1 MPETTMKS
9 FKITRLAL
17 LASVASV
24 ALLQPAFA
32 LDAQAFVDRIQ
43 AVWGPLGYEFTFTD
57 PQVDGDSVTVEN
69 ATIGVKGAEGA
80 GTPTSF
86 TTSLTFNGVKE
97 TGDGGYTADSVDL
110 PDVSS
115 DFEGDN
121 GTKGHF
127 SLSGIEL
134 TGFYL
139 PGGDTVTPIQLLQL
153 VGSVSTG
160 PLSVTRNGEEVIGVE
175 SMESGSTFTPSQ
187 GTADLTNLSSTL
199 SITGITADLST
210 VKEEDAQAGAVIE
223 GLGLTSIS
231 GDINGEFNWS
241 MADGHMTVDQFL
253 FDFADVGALDMTFDL
268 TGLTPELL
276 GKLQEANKAMEA
288 AGDPSSEAAQAAQQ
302 MMGMDLLQAVSIG
315 GASVRYDD
323 ASLAGKLLEFFAQAQ
338 GIDKAQFVE
347 ALKTMVPQMIASV
360 GIPELVDLV
369 APPVSAFLDDPKSI
383 EIDVAPEA
391 PTSLLVLMAAA
402 QNPASLIT
410 ALGVSVTANEE
421 ANND

>member
-43 AVWGPLGYEFTFTD
+43 AVWGPLGYEFTFND
-57 PQVDGDSVTVEN
+57 PQLDGDTITVEN
-69 ATIGVKGAEGA
+69 AVIGIKATEGA
-80 GTPTSF
+80 TTPTSF

-110 PDVSS
+110 PDVES
-115 DFEGDN
+115 DFEGEKS
-121 GTKGHF
+121 KGHF
-127 SLSGIEL
+127 SLSDIEL

-139 PGGDTVTPIQLLQL
+139 PGGDTVTPIQMLQL

-160 PLSVTRNGEEVIGVE
+160 ALSVTRNGDEVIGIE
-175 SMESGSTFTPSQ
+175 SIESGSTFEPSQ
-187 GTADLTNLSSTL
+187 GSADLASLSSTL

-210 VKEEDAQAGAVIE
+210 VKDEDAQAGAVIE
-223 GLGLTSIS
+223 GLGLTNVA
-231 GDINGEFNWS
+231 GDITGSFNWS

-253 FDFADVGALDMTFDL
+253 FDFADVGAVDLTFDL
-268 TGLTPELL
+268 TGLTPAVLT
-276 GKLQEANKAMEA
+276 KLQDANKAVEA
-288 AGDPSSEAAQAAQQ
+288 AGDPTSEAAQAAQS
-302 MMGMDLLQAVSIG
+302 MMGMELLQALSIG
-315 GASVRYDD
+315 GANVRYDD
-323 ASLAGKLLEFFAQAQ
+323 ASLAGKLLEFFAKAQ
-338 GIDKAQFVE
+338 GLEKAQLVE
-347 ALKTMVPQMIASV
+347 GLKAMVPQMIAGV

-369 APPVSAFLDDPKSI
+369 APAVSTFLDDPKSL
-383 EIDVAPEA
+383 EVDVAPDS
-391 PTSLLVLMAAA
+391 PTSLLVLMGAA

-410 ALGVSVTANEE
+410 LLGVSVTANE
-421 ANND
+421 AVNND